1 MLNDREHILG
11 ITGKAGTGKT
21 LLLYDTIKEIAERGS
36 TCCLIHSG
44 ILCNGHKV
52 LNMQWKNVDVFSAKE
67 LNGDGAKILKNIN
80 IYL

>member
-1 MLNDREHILG
+1 MTNQQHDIKKKIVNLILLNDREHILG

-52 LNMQWKNVDVFSAKE
+52 LNMQWKNVDVFRQ
-67 LNGDGAKILKNIN
+67 KN
-80 IYL
+80 